1 MTMRIEDYALLGD
14 GQSAALVDRTG
25 SIDWLCWPA
34 FDSDTCFAALLGG
47 PENGFWRIAPEAP
60 VLASSR
66 HYAGDTLI
74 LETTLET
81 ASGTVVLTDWMAW
94 EAEQPTLM
102 RRLRC
107 ERGTLRI
114 VSDLQARF
122 DYGKAISW
130 CRSISPRVRII
141 CGPHTLWLDSTVP
154 LTCGEGAAQAV
165 FAMAAGEQHDFT
177 LTCCRSGTQAPPR
190 PEVERLLADTTRFWT
205 DWSAQSTVRGKY
217 AEPIQRSLITLKA
230 LASTASGGIVAAPTS
245 SLPERIGD
253 TRNWDYRFC
262 WLRDASFTLIALLGG
277 GYHAEA
283 CRWRDWLVRAIAGH
297 PAQMQILYALD
308 GSRRIDEWECP
319 WLSGYENS
327 RPVRFGNA
335 AVNQSQL
342 DVYGEVLNALYTSR
356 CAGLPPDD
364 DAWSLEL
371 RLVDHLQQIWREPD
385 DSIWEVRSGAQQFTF
400 SKVMAWV
407 AVDRALRTA
416 KQFGMCA
423 PTARWTALADEIR
436 NDVLVRGFD
445 RHLNTFTQSYGS
457 VRLDASCLLIAVTGF
472 LPIDD
477 PRVDGTVKA
486 IEAGL
491 MEDGLLMRYR
501 EDNLD
506 AGHSGGEGAFLA
518 CNFWLAQVR
527 QMQGRAV
534 EARDLFDRLIALRN
548 DVGLLAEKY
557 DTRSK
562 RLLGN
567 FPQTFSH
574 VALVN
579 AGLCIGEGND
589 VAAG

>member
-14 GQSAALVDRTG
+14 GQSAALLDRRG

-34 FDSDTCFAALLGG
+34 FDSDTCFAALLGV
-47 PENGFWRIAPEAP
+47 PENGYWRIAPEAP
-60 VLASSR
+60 VVASSR
-66 HYAGDTLI
+66 RYAGETLI
-74 LETTLET
+74 VETRLDT
-81 ASGTVVLTDWMAW
+81 ASGTLVLTDWMAW
-94 EAEQPTLM
+94 DAAQPTLV

-114 VSDLQARF
+114 VSDLLARF
-122 DYGKAISW
+122 DYGRAIPW
-130 CRSISPRVRII
+130 YRQIGGRVQIV
-141 CGPHTLWLDSTVP
+141 CGPRALWLDSTVS
-154 LTCGEGAAQAV
+154 LGCGEGAARAA

-177 LTCCRSGTQAPPR
+177 LTCCPAGAHEPPR
-190 PEVERLLADTTRFWT
+190 PDVGRLLADTTRFWT
-205 DWSAQSTVRGKY
+205 DWSAQGTVRGEY

-230 LASTASGGIVAAPTS
+230 LASTTSGGIVAAPTS
-245 SLPERIGD
+245 SLPERIGG

-262 WLRDASFTLIALLGG
+262 WLRDASFTLTALLSG

-308 GSRRIDEWECP
+308 GSRRVDEWECP

-371 RLVDHLQQIWREPD
+371 RLVDHLREIWREPD
-385 DSIWEVRSGAQQFTF
+385 DSIWEVRSGARQFTF

-416 KQFGMCA
+416 QQFGMCA
-423 PTARWTALADEIR
+423 PNPHWTTLADEIR
-436 NDVLVRGFD
+436 EDVLVRGFD
-445 RHLNTFTQSYGS
+445 TRLNTFTQSYGS
-457 VRLDASCLLIAVTGF
+457 DRLDASCLLIPLTGF

-491 MEDGLLMRYR
+491 MQDGLLVRYR
-501 EDNLD
+501 EDELD
-506 AGHSGGEGAFLA
+506 AATTDSAGAFLA
-518 CNFWLAQVR
+518 CNFWLAQIR
-527 QMQGRAV
+527 QLQGREA
-534 EARDLFDRLIALRN
+534 EARSLFDKLIALRN

-557 DTRSK
+557 DTRCN

-579 AGLCIGEGND
+579 AGLCISKRNE
-589 VAAG
+589 AATG

>member
-1 MTMRIEDYALLGD
+1 
-14 GQSAALVDRTG
+14 

-47 PENGFWRIAPEAP
+47 PENGFWRIAPEAL
-60 VLASSR
+60 VVSSSR
-66 HYAGDTLI
+66 HYAGETLI
-74 LETTLET
+74 LQTTLET
-81 ASGTVVLTDWMAW
+81 VSGTVVLTDWMAW
-94 EAEQPTLM
+94 EAAQPTLV

-114 VSDLQARF
+114 VSDLLARF
-122 DYGKAISW
+122 DYGNAIPW
-130 CRSISPRVRII
+130 CRPISSRVQIV
-141 CGPHTLWLDSTVP
+141 CGPHTLWLDSTVSF
-154 LTCGEGAAQAV
+154 TCGEGAAQVA
-165 FAMAAGEQHDFT
+165 FDMAAGEQHDFT
-177 LTCCRSGTQAPPR
+177 LTCCRAGAQAPPR
-190 PEVERLLADTTRFWT
+190 PAVERLLADTGRFWS
-205 DWSAQSTVRGKY
+205 DWSAQSTVSGKY

-230 LASTASGGIVAAPTS
+230 LASASSGGIVAAPTS
-245 SLPERIGD
+245 SLPERIGGA
-253 TRNWDYRFC
+253 RNWDYRFC

-283 CRWRDWLVRAIAGH
+283 SRWRDWLVRAIAGH
-297 PAQMQILYALD
+297 PAQMQILYTIN

-364 DAWSLEL
+364 DAWSLEI
-371 RLVDHLQQIWREPD
+371 RLVDHLQQLWREPD
-385 DSIWEVRSGAQQFTF
+385 DSIWEVRSGARQFTF

-423 PTARWTALADEIR
+423 PNARWTALADEIR
-436 NDVLVRGFD
+436 DDVLARGFD
-445 RHLNTFTQSYGS
+445 RHLNSFTQSYGS
-457 VRLDASCLLIAVTGF
+457 RRLDASCLLIPVTGF

-477 PRVDGTVKA
+477 PRVDGTVSA

-501 EDNLD
+501 DDDLD
-506 AGHSGGEGAFLA
+506 ATYAGSEGAFLA

-527 QMQGRAV
+527 QMQGR
-534 EARDLFDRLIALRN
+534 
-548 DVGLLAEKY
+548 
-557 DTRSK
+557 
-562 RLLGN
+562 
-567 FPQTFSH
+567 
-574 VALVN
+574 
-579 AGLCIGEGND
+579 GEQ
-589 VAAG
+589 A